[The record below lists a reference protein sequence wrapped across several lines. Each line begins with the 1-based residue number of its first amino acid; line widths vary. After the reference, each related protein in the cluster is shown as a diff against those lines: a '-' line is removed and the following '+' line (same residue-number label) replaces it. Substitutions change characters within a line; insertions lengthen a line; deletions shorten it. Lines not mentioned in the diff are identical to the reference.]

1 MEYQNL
7 RTVALDCEWGAS
19 RIVFAQHPNHAK
31 EGRAAA
37 AVEGPGREQDGFVQ
51 RALSAADGEV
61 SRLSRR
67 PPARRRRPSAPVPPG
82 RPPLT
87 CPLRRPS
94 PVMALGTAPPFT
106 AVARL
111 EKVLESEA
119 PETIPEGDTWVLGR
133 VAFRR
138 LSEGRVPL
146 CGSLRQVLLSR
157 RV

>member
-67 PPARRRRPSAPVPPG
+67 PPTPPVRTCPA
-82 RPPLT
+82 RPPA
-87 CPLRRPS
+87 S
-94 PVMALGTAPPFT
+94 H
-106 AVARL
+106 
-111 EKVLESEA
+111 
-119 PETIPEGDTWVLGR
+119 
-133 VAFRR
+133 
-138 LSEGRVPL
+138 LST
-146 CGSLRQVLLSR
+146 
-157 RV
+157 